1 MFNQTQA
8 FVCILALG
16 VLILLFCSQQES
28 FYARGAPDP
37 LPRGREPL
45 PDEVAKALMTYSP
58 PFPAE
63 IYQLPGNAQI
73 PSQIGQIPPTQLYA
87 PPPMKIGPMHS

>member
-1 MFNQTQA
+1 MFNPTQA
-8 FVCILALG
+8 FTCILALG
-16 VLILLFCSQQES
+16 VLILLFCSQQEY

-37 LPRGREPL
+37 LPRGVQPL
-45 PDEVAKALMTYSP
+45 PSQVVRALMTESP

-73 PSQIGQIPPTQLYA
+73 PSRIGQIPPTQLYA
-87 PPPMKIGPMHS
+87 PPPMGHDPMHA